1 MMSGLGFSNGPQAG
15 RTTATPRIVGSLQ
28 KGGKVHNVHTVY
40 NVHNVHPVYNVHT
53 VHNVHTVNSEQ
64 FTKNKEVHNPEKFGQ
79 RCSGSKNLVT
89 KFSMRKITL
98 SELRMSLKRG

>member
-1 MMSGLGFSNGPQAG
+1 MHFFGSKMMSGLGFSNGPQAG

-40 NVHNVHPVYNVHT
+40 NVHT
-53 VHNVHTVNSEQ
+53 VHNVHRVNIEQ
-64 FTKNKEVHNPEKFGQ
+64 FTKNKEVHNPEKFSQ

>member
-1 MMSGLGFSNGPQAG
+1 MHFFCAKMMSGLGFRNGPQAG

-40 NVHNVHPVYNVHT
+40 TVHNVHMVHM

-64 FTKNKEVHNPEKFGQ
+64 FTKKTKKCTIQ
-79 RCSGSKNLVT
+79 KNLA
-89 KFSMRKITL
+89 KGAAAQKIWSPNFL
-98 SELRMSLKRG
+98 